1 MDGTSNAQQVQLRA
15 ETRDMYQ
22 PGPTL
27 RYFRAG
33 CMRFNR
39 FRSSQSGRAPLGTKG
54 CRLLPR
60 IMSKFVRLSLFV
72 TNEARCSGDGSE
84 TERAAA
90 RWILAAGGG
99 FDLHYSSAMPR
110 GLSALRESFFHNPT
124 EPRDATP
131 ASRIL
136 PDSSITQVAQG
147 TFDRLVG
154 INVARQIE
162 VVYAEQCS
170 NSTARKECLLRQLM
184 FYSGHRSLFT
194 SAETRA
200 RVSIVASDDSD
211 VEDER
216 QGSSGSMDNA

>member
-1 MDGTSNAQQVQLRA
+1 
-15 ETRDMYQ
+15 MYQ

-39 FRSSQSGRAPLGTKG
+39 FRSSQSGRAPLGIEG
-54 CRLLPR
+54 CKLLPR

-90 RWILAAGGG
+90 KWILAAGGG
-99 FDLHYSSAMPR
+99 FDLHYPSAMPR

-124 EPRDATP
+124 KPRDAMP

-136 PDSSITQVAQG
+136 PDSIITQPARG
-147 TFDRLVG
+147 TFDRLVELKA
-154 INVARQIE
+154 ARKIQVIC
-162 VVYAEQCS
+162 APHCPTS
-170 NSTARKECLLRQLM
+170 AARKECLLRQLM
-184 FYSGHRSLFT
+184 FYSGHQSLFT
-194 SAETRA
+194 QRRRGLGFRSSPAIVLTLRTRD
-200 RVSIVASDDSD
+200 RDLRS
-211 VEDER
+211 R
-216 QGSSGSMDNA
+216 